1 MRQRSWSRWTI
12 VAGVAAALLVPAVI
26 QAVWVSPTA
35 VFMDD
40 TARNAQI
47 TIGNASEEAEEVT
60 IELRFGYLD
69 TDSLGTPFIRLMD
82 DPGPE
87 YPSAAGWIGLF
98 PQRVRLEPGERRVVR
113 LFARPPA
120 DLPEGEYWSRLI
132 VTSHRAASPVA
143 AADTLLH
150 AGVNLE
156 IRLVTSVSFR
166 KGALTTG
173 VGLGDLTASAD
184 ADSLVVRV
192 GMDRTGNAAYLG
204 TGHFALVDSTATVV
218 REWSTP
224 LAVYYP
230 INRRFVF
237 PLEGLAPG
245 SYLLRVRAEAVRSD
259 VEEGRVLPAA
269 PAADSIVVTLAEDP
283 GTPP

>member
-1 MRQRSWSRWTI
+1 MPQRSWSPWL
-12 VAGVAAALLVPAVI
+12 VATLTAAALVVPAVI
-26 QAVWVSPTA
+26 EAVWVSPTA

-40 TARNAQI
+40 TSRNAQV
-47 TIGNASEEAEEVT
+47 TIGNSSDEAEEVT

-69 TDSLGTPFIRLMD
+69 TDSLGTPFVRLLD

-87 YPSAAGWIGLF
+87 YPSAAGWLGLF

-132 VTSHRAASPVA
+132 VTSRRAAAPA
-143 AADTLLH
+143 AAGDTLLQ

-156 IRLVTSVSFR
+156 IRLVTSVTFR
-166 KGALTTG
+166 KGSVNTGLTLTG
-173 VGLGDLTASAD
+173 LTAFAD
-184 ADSLVVRV
+184 ADSLVVRA
-192 GMDRTGNAAYLG
+192 GMERSGNAAYLG
-204 TGHFALVDSTATVV
+204 TGHFEVVDATGAVA
-218 REWSTP
+218 RKWSTP

-237 PLEGLAPG
+237 PLESLPAGD
-245 SYLLRVRAEAVRSD
+245 YTVRLRVEAARAD
-259 VEEGRVLPAA
+259 VEEGRVLPA
-269 PAADSIVVTLAEDP
+269 PTVTDSVAVTLR
-283 GTPP
+283 

>member
-1 MRQRSWSRWTI
+1 MSPRSWSPWLT
-12 VAGVAAALLVPAVI
+12 AAVAAALLVPAVI
-26 QAVWVSPTA
+26 DAVWVSPTA

-40 TARNAQI
+40 TSRNAQV
-47 TIGNASEEAEEVT
+47 TIGNSSEEAEEVT

-69 TDSLGTPFIRLMD
+69 TDSLGTPFVRLLD

-132 VTSHRAASPVA
+132 VTSRRAASPVA
-143 AADTLLH
+143 AGDTALQ

-156 IRLVTSVSFR
+156 IRLVTSVTFR
-166 KGALTTG
+166 KGALSTG
-173 VGLGDLTASAD
+173 LTLTGLTALAD
-184 ADSLVVRV
+184 ADSLVVRA
-192 GMDRTGNAAYLG
+192 GMERSGNAAYLG
-204 TGHFALVDSTATVV
+204 TGHFEVVDATGVIV
-218 REWSTP
+218 RQWATP

-230 INRRFVF
+230 IDRRFVF
-237 PLEGLAPG
+237 PLDSLPAGG
-245 SYLLRVRAEAVRSD
+245 YTVRLRADAARAD
-259 VEEGRVLPAA
+259 VEEGRVLPA
-269 PAADSIVVTLAEDP
+269 PSVMDSVAVTVR
-283 GTPP
+283 